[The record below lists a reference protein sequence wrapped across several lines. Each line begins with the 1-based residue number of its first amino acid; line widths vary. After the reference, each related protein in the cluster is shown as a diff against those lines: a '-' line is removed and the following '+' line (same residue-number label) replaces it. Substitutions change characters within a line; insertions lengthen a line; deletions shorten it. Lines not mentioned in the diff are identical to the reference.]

1 MKINNELQIQNHA
14 LRSLLLVSKF
24 IDLTEDEKVAILSH
38 DGFYE
43 YSNREYWMRPNELMM
58 LIHFA
63 DLYCAR
69 IVEVET

>member
-14 LRSLLLVSKF
+14 LRSLLLVNQF
-24 IDLTEDEKVAILSH
+24 INLNEDEKVTILAH

-43 YSNREYWMRPNELMM
+43 YSNREYWMRPSELMM

-69 IVEVET
+69 IVEAET